1 MSDITEIL
9 EQIESGDASATDQL
23 LPLVYDELRRLA
35 RAQMASQS
43 PGQTLQA
50 TALVHE
56 AYIRLMRNAS
66 GTDQP
71 SSSDLA
77 SLNADA
83 GRPVEAVL
91 DGREAQAGW
100 QGRGHFFVA
109 AGEAMR
115 RILIDHA
122 RSKAAQKRGGGRR
135 PAQLVDVASPETM
148 DPSDL
153 LALDDALKRLAQ
165 AYPRHAQLVELQ
177 FFAGLSQQEAAACLE
192 ISVATARRHWIFA
205 RAWLFQQLAAPAR

>member
-1 MSDITEIL
+1 
-9 EQIESGDASATDQL
+9 
-23 LPLVYDELRRLA
+23 
-35 RAQMASQS
+35 MASQS

-56 AYIRLMRNAS
+56 AYIRLTRNPS
-66 GTDQP
+66 ETDQAR
-71 SSSDLA
+71 SSDLA
-77 SLNADA
+77 SPNADA
-83 GRPVEAVL
+83 GRLLEAGSD
-91 DGREAQAGW
+91 DGEAQRGW
-100 QGRGHFFVA
+100 QGRGHFSVA

-135 PAQLVDVASPETM
+135 RAQFVDVASPETM

-165 AYPRHAQLVELQ
+165 TYPRHARLVELQ

-192 ISVATARRHWIFA
+192 ISVATARRNWIFA